1 MCGMAEDTEIG
12 GPRQAFLTTPWTEIV
27 GVKGLSPGERRK
39 RLGFLIDRYWKPVY
53 FFIRRSGKSNEEA
66 KDLTQEFFRRFI
78 LEDKLVQAADRELG
92 SFRQLLTTALKRFVS
107 SYQRDRTRKKRTP
120 EGGIIPLPSAELIGA
135 KGPISEATPEDALYY
150 AWVTNLL
157 DQTLAETKRQCCD
170 AGMAKHWQVFHSKVL
185 APILEGNDDLSLKEI
200 CHRYGVESEAKASN
214 MLVTVRRCFKRTLK
228 RRLRDL
234 ARSDSQA
241 EAEFREILAFLS

>member
-1 MCGMAEDTEIG
+1 MGGMSSKLPETSWSLLLAARTQNQAR
-12 GPRQAFLTTPWTEIV
+12 RQSAVENLVHT
-27 GVKGLSPGERRK
+27 
-39 RLGFLIDRYWKPVY
+39 YWKPVY
-53 FFIRRSGKSNEEA
+53 CYLRRRGYGNEEA

-120 EGGIIPLPSAELIGA
+120 QGGIIPLPSAELIGA

-200 CHRYGVESEAKASN
+200 CHRYGVESEARASN
-214 MLVTVRRCFKRTLK
+214 MLVTVKRCFKRTLK